1 MFRSLY
7 FTFIYLFICF
17 CLLVFVYRLFLS
29 FFPENISLSSPWW
42 PYLNGLSWFVCLF
55 IYLLVVVFFSNLC
68 SVDCFDKKSFP
79 FIYLFLKK
87 NYLCLFGCII
97 YLFIYLS
104 GYVYI
109 SYFFAYLFICLVVYF
124 CLLAY
129 TWLIY
134 LLIDFELS
142 LSLSIRTYLNCA
154 FIYLFVVFQ
163 LCLWFTFKSL
173 PLSITQEHLVLIH
186 RLTVNIR
193 TNNVNR
199 GDCLFNNKAH

>member
-1 MFRSLY
+1 MTIFKR
-7 FTFIYLFICF
+7 FILI
-17 CLLVFVYRLFLS
+17 
-29 FFPENISLSSPWW
+29 
-42 PYLNGLSWFVCLF
+42 CLF
-55 IYLLVVVFFSNLC
+55 IYLSSSRCFFSNLC

-163 LCLWFTFKSL
+163 LCL
-173 PLSITQEHLVLIH
+173 
-186 RLTVNIR
+186 
-193 TNNVNR
+193 
-199 GDCLFNNKAH
+199 